1 MGSAPSLAAK
11 GSQFVI
17 QGANSLARNVHART
31 RQPAPAGPSQSIEP
45 AGRRASRT
53 ANPSGGGGQ
62 KQDLGTVWHCLLPV
76 STPSKQPLPRAFFF
90 SGDPVSHVSQGP
102 GTGITAPPHP
112 PRQAVLGTGDSP
124 AECPSPPLLPVSA
137 LLGAVVFSLGPWKSL
152 PQRWQRPNLQP
163 SVSSAHPAHGQPE
176 ALPANVSARLGSWGR
191 GRYPSVHAPGFALPG

>member
-17 QGANSLARNVHART
+17 QGANSLTRNVHART
-31 RQPAPAGPSQSIEP
+31 RQPAPARPSQSIEP

-90 SGDPVSHVSQGP
+90 FWRP
-102 GTGITAPPHP
+102 
-112 PRQAVLGTGDSP
+112 
-124 AECPSPPLLPVSA
+124 
-137 LLGAVVFSLGPWKSL
+137 SL
-152 PQRWQRPNLQP
+152 PRLPRPRHRHYGSSSP
-163 SVSSAHPAHGQPE
+163 SQASCIGDWGQPC
-176 ALPANVSARLGSWGR
+176 
-191 GRYPSVHAPGFALPG
+191 